1 MWGLPLLMALLSE
14 DIKKNA
20 GLKITRI
27 YFAFMLLHRILFL
40 INIASILLFIRLR
53 DPYFKSRAYI
63 LLGTLICKRKWNEN

>member
-27 YFAFMLLHRILFL
+27 YFAFMLLHRIIF
-40 INIASILLFIRLR
+40 
-53 DPYFKSRAYI
+53 
-63 LLGTLICKRKWNEN
+63 